1 MSKDGAL
8 RAILEEAMSKES
20 RKGLNRRSLLKQ
32 AAAIGAFPLVNISRS
47 FAAEETIGNFPA
59 GVQGDSV
66 FVGLTCPLTGAYSAE
81 GGDLQKGYEL
91 AIGHLNSG
99 GGLVPKISTLSG
111 KGVLGKKIEYKV
123 ADTQTQPGPAVQAA
137 SNFITNNKAIM
148 ISGCSSSATAIALEK
163 VAQRYRVLNMVG
175 ASGANETTGKDCQRY
190 AFRSQPSAYMAAK
203 ALAPVLA
210 KELGTK
216 RKAIY
221 LVPDYAYGHSVF
233 DSTSKFT
240 EALGWTTVGQ
250 QLCPVGTADYS
261 SHLLNIANS
270 GADVFVNVAFGND
283 SVASTKQAKQF
294 GVLDKMKMIVPNLSS
309 FQGKEV
315 GSEIMQGVYGT
326 LDFWWTLAET
336 NPIAKIFVD
345 TFEAKYKYK
354 PRWTAHIAYT
364 QLMVWADA
372 VERAKTFNPISVIK
386 ALESEHKLQMPL
398 GEVYYRACDH
408 QQVRAVPVVVGKK
421 PSEVRNPDDIYKVVG
436 LTPGPEVVPPCD
448 SVGCKLPSY

>member
-1 MSKDGAL
+1 
-8 RAILEEAMSKES
+8 MSKES
-20 RKGLNRRSLLKQ
+20 RKGFNRRILLKQ
-32 AAAIGAFPLVNISRS
+32 AAAVGMFPLVNISRS
-47 FAAEETIGNFPA
+47 FAAEETIGNYPA

-91 AIGHLNSG
+91 AIGHLNNG
-99 GGLVPKISTLSG
+99 GGLVSKVSTLSG

-315 GSEIMQGVYGT
+315 GPEIMQGVYGT

-336 NPIAKIFVD
+336 NPMAKIFVD

-386 ALESEHKLQMPL
+386 ALEAEHRLQMPL
-398 GEVYYRACDH
+398 GEVYYRGCDH

-421 PSEVRNPDDIYKVVG
+421 PSELRNPEDIYKVVG
-436 LTPGPEVVPPCD
+436 LTPGPEVVPACD

>member
-1 MSKDGAL
+1 
-8 RAILEEAMSKES
+8 MSKES

-32 AAAIGAFPLVNISRS
+32 AAAVGAFPLLNISRS
-47 FAAEETIGNFPA
+47 FAAEETIGNYPA

-66 FVGLTCPLTGAYSAE
+66 FVGLTLPLTGAYSAE

-91 AIGHLNSG
+91 AIGHLNNG
-99 GGLVPKISTLSG
+99 GGLVSKISTLSG

-216 RKAIY
+216 RKAVY

-315 GSEIMQGVYGT
+315 GPEIMQGVYGT

-336 NPIAKIFVD
+336 DPIAKIFVD

-386 ALESEHKLQMPL
+386 ALEAEHKLQMPL

-436 LTPGPEVVPPCD
+436 LTPGQEVVPPCN